1 MAFDIKNEQL
11 SNEEF
16 FKKRKEILNQWET
29 GRQVA
34 NLFENIAAAKEL
46 SLGKSYA
53 LTLAE
58 HKHKGLNLLEP
69 QFGQALTEY
78 MIEGIGYVEANSD
91 LHPHGAW
98 TIFSDTYTRKGDF
111 AKAAAGMERSK
122 KEAKTMLNGWPIVC
136 CGVEDARKI
145 LRASKCPLNL
155 NSADEDAGL
164 QTEIAFAAGW
174 NGGNNNPIMTCVAHS
189 KDIPMDKLL
198 KIKQYDA
205 RLGGIYTENGVP
217 ICPHNTSNLTGYDTP
232 GMKVFTNV
240 VQALFGAA
248 QGIKYQHVMHGL
260 GMNIL
265 QDAAMVRV
273 SEKLCNEYC
282 ERFGYKDMTFI
293 TGGYPFLGAWPPRVE
308 EAHAMIAWNAVVDI
322 MGGFTN
328 VVLKCEDEA
337 FATPTKEGMAN
348 SVRLARHLITLLGT
362 QKLPESEEIKLEA
375 KMIEIEVRAILEKSL
390 EAGDGDIL
398 TGLCMAVECGWFDTM
413 VSPWKH
419 VKGKVRY
426 IRDAANA
433 VRYFDTGNVPIP
445 KEAKEYNDAKLRER
459 EEKQKIKLTFDT
471 VVNDLQFASRLPV
484 PVSMKHYKR
493 HGLH

>member
-1 MAFDIKNEQL
+1 MAFDIRNKKL
-11 SNEEF
+11 SDDEF
-16 FKKRKEILNQWET
+16 FKTREEVLKKWET
-29 GRQVA
+29 GKEVTDL
-34 NLFENIAAAKEL
+34 NENIAAAREL
-46 SLGKSYA
+46 SSNKSYA

-58 HKHKGLNLLEP
+58 HKAKGMNLFEP

-78 MIEGIGYVEANSD
+78 MIEGITYVESNSD
-91 LHPHGAW
+91 LYPHGVW
-98 TIFSDTYTRKGDF
+98 TIFSDTYTRKCNF
-111 AKAAAGMERSK
+111 AGATEGMERSR
-122 KEAKTMLNGWPIVC
+122 KEGMSMLNGWPIVC

-145 LRASKCPLNL
+145 IQAANCPLNL
-155 NSADEDAGL
+155 NAADEEAGL
-164 QTEIAFAAGW
+164 QVEIALAAGW
-174 NGGNNNPIMTCVAHS
+174 NSGNNNPIMTCVAHS
-189 KDIPMDKLL
+189 KDIPMDRLL

-232 GMKVFTNV
+232 GMKTYTNV
-240 VQALFGAA
+240 VQALFGAE

-260 GMNIL
+260 GMNLI

-273 SEKLCNEYC
+273 TEKLCNEYC
-282 ERFGYKDMTFI
+282 RRFGYEDMTFI

-308 EAHAMIAWNAVVDI
+308 EAHAMIAWNAIVDI

-348 SVRLARHLITLLGT
+348 SIRLARHLITLLGS
-362 QKLPESEEIKLEA
+362 QKLHECEERALEE
-375 KMIEIEVRAILEKSL
+375 KMIEMEVRAMLEKSL

-398 TGLCMAVECGWFDTM
+398 VGLCTAVECGWFDTM
-413 VSPWKH
+413 VSPWKY

-426 IRDAANA
+426 IRDADNA
-433 VRYFDTGNVPIP
+433 VRYFDPGNIPIP

-471 VVNDLQFASRLPV
+471 VVHDLQFASRLPA
-484 PVSMKHYKR
+484 PMKQIGKESE
-493 HGLH
+493 

>member
-1 MAFDIKNEQL
+1 MTFDIRNERL
-11 SNEEF
+11 GDEEF
-16 FKKRKEILNQWET
+16 FERREEVLRQWET
-29 GRQVA
+29 GRQVSDL
-34 NLFENIAAAKEL
+34 NENIAAAREL
-46 SLGKSYA
+46 SKGKSYA

-58 HKHKGLNLLEP
+58 HKAKGMNLLEP

-78 MIEGIGYVEANSD
+78 MTEGLTYVEANSD
-91 LHPHGAW
+91 LYPHGVW
-98 TIFSDTYTRKGDF
+98 TIFSDTYTRKCDF
-111 AKAAAGMERSK
+111 ARAAEGMERSR
-122 KEAKTMLNGWPIVC
+122 KEGMSMLNGWPIVC

-145 LRASKCPLNL
+145 IKAAKCPLNL

-164 QTEIAFAAGW
+164 QTEIALAAGW

-189 KDIPMDKLL
+189 KDIPMDTLL
-198 KIKQYDA
+198 KIKQHDA

-232 GMKVFTNV
+232 GMKVYTNV
-240 VQALFGAA
+240 VQALFGAE
-248 QGIKYQHVMHGL
+248 QGIQYQHVMHGL
-260 GMNIL
+260 GMNLI

-273 SEKLCNEYC
+273 TEKLCNEYC
-282 ERFGYKDMTFI
+282 RRFGYEDMTFI

-308 EAHAMIAWNAVVDI
+308 EAHAMIAWNAIVDI

-348 SVRLARHLITLLGT
+348 SVKLARHLITLLGA
-362 QKLPESEEIKLEA
+362 QKIPESEEMKLEE
-375 KMIEIEVRAILEKSL
+375 KMIEMEVRAILEKSL
-390 EAGDGDIL
+390 EAGNGDIL
-398 TGLCMAVECGWFDTM
+398 IGLCTAVECGWFDTM

-419 VKGKVRY
+419 VRGKVRY

-433 VRYFDTGNVPIP
+433 VRYFDPGNVPIP

-471 VVNDLQFASRLPV
+471 VVQDLQFASRLPV
-484 PVSMKHYKR
+484 PVDN
-493 HGLH
+493 

>member
-1 MAFDIKNEQL
+1 MPFNIRNKKL
-11 SNEEF
+11 SDEEF
-16 FKKRKEILNQWET
+16 HKKRKEVLSQWET
-29 GRQVA
+29 GKQVA
-34 NLFENIAAAKEL
+34 DLDENIAAAKEL
-46 SLGKSYA
+46 SLNKSYA

-58 HKHKGLNLLEP
+58 HKKKGENLFEP

-78 MIEGIGYVEANSD
+78 MTEGIAYVEANSD
-91 LHPHGAW
+91 LYPHGVW
-98 TIFSDTYTRKGDF
+98 TIFSDTYTRKCNF
-111 AKAAAGMERSK
+111 ARASEGMERSR
-122 KEAKTMLNGWPIVC
+122 KEGMSMLNGWPIVC

-145 LRASKCPLNL
+145 LKAAKCPLNL
-155 NSADEDAGL
+155 NAADEDAGL
-164 QTEIAFAAGW
+164 QTEIALAAGW
-174 NGGNNNPIMTCVAHS
+174 NSGNNNPIMTCVAHS
-189 KDIPMDKLL
+189 KDIPLDKLL

-205 RLGGIYTENGVP
+205 RLGGVYTENGVP

-232 GMKVFTNV
+232 GMKVYTNV
-240 VQALFGAA
+240 VQALFGAE

-260 GMNIL
+260 GMNLI

-273 SEKLCNEYC
+273 SEKLCYEYC
-282 ERFGYKDMTFI
+282 RRFGYEDMTFI

-308 EAHAMIAWNAVVDI
+308 EAHAMIAWNAIIDI

-348 SVRLARHLITLLGT
+348 SVKLARHLVTLLGA
-362 QKLPESEEIKLEA
+362 QKLPESDEMKLEE
-375 KMIEIEVRAILEKSL
+375 KMIEMEVRAVLEKSL

-398 TGLCMAVECGWFDTM
+398 VGACTAVECGWFDTM

-426 IRDAANA
+426 VRDDANA
-433 VRYFDTGNVPIP
+433 IRYFDPGNVPIP

-459 EEKQKIKLTFDT
+459 EEKQKMQITFDT
-471 VVNDLQFASRLPV
+471 VVHDLQFASRLPT
-484 PVSMKHYKR
+484 P
-493 HGLH
+493 

>member
-1 MAFDIKNEQL
+1 
-11 SNEEF
+11 
-16 FKKRKEILNQWET
+16 
-29 GRQVA
+29 
-34 NLFENIAAAKEL
+34 
-46 SLGKSYA
+46 
-53 LTLAE
+53 
-58 HKHKGLNLLEP
+58 
-69 QFGQALTEY
+69 
-78 MIEGIGYVEANSD
+78 MIEGISYVEANSD
-91 LHPHGAW
+91 LYPHGVW
-98 TIFSDTYTRKGDF
+98 TIFSDIYTRKCDF
-111 AKAAAGMERSK
+111 ARAAAGMERSK
-122 KEAKTMLNGWPIVC
+122 KEGMNMLNGWPIVC
-136 CGVEDARKI
+136 CGVDEARKI
-145 LRASKCPLNL
+145 LEAARCPLNL
-155 NSADEDAGL
+155 NAADEDASL

-174 NGGNNNPIMTCVAHS
+174 NSGNNNPIMTCVAHS

-240 VQALFGAA
+240 VQALFGAE
-248 QGIKYQHVMHGL
+248 QGIKFQHVMHGL

-273 SEKLCNEYC
+273 TEKLCNEYC
-282 ERFGYKDMTFI
+282 ARFGYKDMTFI
-293 TGGYPFLGAWPPRVE
+293 TGGYPFLGAWPPRVQ
-308 EAHAMIAWNAVVDI
+308 EAHAMIAWNAIVDI

-348 SVRLARHLITLLGT
+348 SVRLSRHLITLLGT
-362 QKLPESEEIKLEA
+362 QKLPESEEMKLEE
-375 KMIEIEVRAILEKSL
+375 KMIEMEVRSILEKSL

-398 TGLCMAVECGWFDTM
+398 VGLCTAIECGWFDTM

-433 VRYFDTGNVPIP
+433 VRYFDTGNIPIQI
-445 KEAKEYNDAKLRER
+445 EAKEYNDAKLRER
-459 EEKQKIKLTFDT
+459 EKVQNIKLTFET
-471 VVNDLQFASRLPV
+471 VVHDLQFASRLPA
-484 PVSMKHYKR
+484 PVK
-493 HGLH
+493 

>member
-1 MAFDIKNEQL
+1 MAFDIRNKRL
-11 SNEEF
+11 SDKEF
-16 FKKRKEILNQWET
+16 FKIRNEEVLTQWET
-29 GRQVA
+29 GRQIE
-34 NLFENIAAAKEL
+34 NLDENIAIAREL
-46 SLGKSYA
+46 SRDKSYA

-58 HKHKGLNLLEP
+58 HKKNGTNTFEP

-78 MIEGIGYVEANSD
+78 MIEGISYVEANSD
-91 LHPHGAW
+91 LYPHGVW
-98 TIFSDTYTRKGDF
+98 TIFSDSYTRKADF
-111 AKAAAGMERSK
+111 ARAAAGIERSR
-122 KEAKTMLNGWPIVC
+122 EEGMNMLNGWPVVNF
-136 CGVEDARKI
+136 GVEEARKI
-145 LRASKCPLNL
+145 IKAVKCPLNL
-155 NSADEDAGL
+155 NSADEEARL
-164 QTEIAFAAGW
+164 QTEIVFAAGW

-232 GMKVFTNV
+232 GMKTYTNV
-240 VQALFGAA
+240 VQALFGAE

-260 GMNIL
+260 GMNII

-273 SEKLCNEYC
+273 TEKLCNEYC
-282 ERFGYKDMTFI
+282 ERFGYEDMTFI

-308 EAHAMIAWNAVVDI
+308 ESHAMIAWNAIVDI
-322 MGGFTN
+322 MAGFTN

-348 SVRLARHLITLLGT
+348 SVRLARHLVTLLGD
-362 QKLPESEEIKLEA
+362 QKLPESEEMKLEE
-375 KMIEIEVRAILEKSL
+375 KMIEMEVRAILEKTL

-398 TGLCMAVECGWFDTM
+398 VGLCTAVECGWFDIM

-426 IRDAANA
+426 IRDAENA
-433 VRYFDTGNVPIP
+433 VRYFDPGNIPIP
-445 KEAKEYNDAKLRER
+445 KEAKEYNDEKLRER
-459 EEKQKIKLTFDT
+459 EKKQKIKLTFDT
-471 VVNDLQFASRLPV
+471 VVNDLQFASRLPE
-484 PVSMKHYKR
+484 PVK
-493 HGLH
+493 

>member
-1 MAFDIKNEQL
+1 MAFDIKNEKL

-16 FKKRKEILNQWET
+16 FKRRSEVLNQWET

-46 SLGKSYA
+46 SHGKSYA

-58 HKHKGLNLLEP
+58 HKKKGANLFEP

-78 MIEGIGYVEANSD
+78 MVDGISYVEANSD
-91 LHPHGAW
+91 LYPHGVW
-98 TIFSDTYTRKGDF
+98 TIFSDTYTRKCDF
-111 AKAAAGMERSK
+111 NRAAAGMERSRI
-122 KEAKTMLNGWPIVC
+122 ERMNMLNGWPIVC
-136 CGVEDARKI
+136 CGVEEARKI
-145 LRASKCPLNL
+145 LQAAKCPLNL

-205 RLGGIYTENGVP
+205 RLGGVFTENGVP

-232 GMKVFTNV
+232 GMKVYVNV

-248 QGIKYQHVMHGL
+248 QGIQYQHVMHGL
-260 GMNIL
+260 GMNII

-273 SEKLCNEYC
+273 SERLCQEYC
-282 ERFGYKDMTFI
+282 ARFGYRDMTFI

-308 EAHAMIAWNAVVDI
+308 EAHAMIAWNAIVDI
-322 MGGFTN
+322 MSGFTN

-348 SVRLARHLITLLGT
+348 SVRLARHLITLLGA
-362 QKLPESEEIKLEA
+362 QKLPESEEMKLEE
-375 KMIEIEVRAILEKSL
+375 KMIEMEVRAVLEKSL

-398 TGLCMAVECGWFDTM
+398 VGLCMAVECGWFDTM
-413 VSPWKH
+413 VSPWRH

-426 IRDAANA
+426 IRDAENA

-445 KEAKEYNDAKLRER
+445 QEAKEYNDAKLRER
-459 EEKQKIKLTFDT
+459 EERQNIKLTFDT
-471 VVNDLQFASRLPV
+471 VVHDLQFASRLPV
-484 PVSMKHYKR
+484 PAGVKSA
-493 HGLH
+493 